1 MRIVSLL
8 IFVSLLW
15 SCSTLKMQKTSDVE
29 EIKGQAI
36 VYQLPQNQIDVS
48 IELTKTSFV
57 PGPYSKYSKTYLEI
71 EPLQIKASEQWHISD
86 VNMQVVAVPD
96 TNHTYLLMGAI
107 DKLSASN
114 LSQLSNNSSVSNNS
128 MGIFENYSIQKTLIP
143 YFNELSLKK
152 LIIEDKKTSY
162 KQVTVDSIS
171 KRIPI
176 VNIVVRNKN
185 TEEMAKDAAKTL
197 AKIRKRKFRL
207 IAGLN
212 DSFPK
217 KGNIEFMIEELDKKE
232 KYYLELFMGY
242 SYEEK
247 SIVSVSVIPDEYKK
261 YYLFKFNVDKGVV
274 DSSLLSQGNMI
285 ELNFEPYSF
294 VEGFDISS
302 KITKTEN
309 LLPYRIP
316 RKVKISVTS
325 NGGVI
330 YEIQKQVAQF
340 GQISYLPLNLLK
352 DSEIK
357 IEQKTGAIIG
367 IE

>member
-8 IFVSLLW
+8 IFASFLW
-15 SCSTLKMQKTSDVE
+15 SCSSLKMQKASDVE

-36 VYQLPQNQIDVS
+36 VYQLPQNQIDVEV
-48 IELTKTSFV
+48 ELTKTTFV
-57 PGPYSKYSKTYLEI
+57 SGPYSEYSKTYLEI
-71 EPLQIKASEQWHISD
+71 EPLQRKVSEVWRISG
-86 VNMQVVAVPD
+86 VNMQVVAISD
-96 TNHTYLLMGAI
+96 TSHTYLLMGAI

-114 LSQLSNNSSVSNNS
+114 LSQLSNNSSASNNS
-128 MGIFENYSIQKTLIP
+128 KGTFKNYSKPQMLIP

-162 KQVTVDSIS
+162 KEVTVDSIS

-212 DSFPK
+212 DKFPK
-217 KGNIEFMIEELDKKE
+217 KGDIELMIEELDKKE

-247 SIVSVSVIPDEYKK
+247 SIVSISVLPSEYKK

-274 DSSLLSQGNMI
+274 DSSLLSQGRMI
-285 ELNFEPYSF
+285 ELNFEPYSS
-294 VEGFDISS
+294 VEDFDISS
-302 KITKTEN
+302 KIKKTEN

-316 RKVKISVTS
+316 KKVNLSVIANSKT
-325 NGGVI
+325 I
-330 YEIQKQVAQF
+330 YENQVQLAQF

-352 DSEIK
+352 NSKIK